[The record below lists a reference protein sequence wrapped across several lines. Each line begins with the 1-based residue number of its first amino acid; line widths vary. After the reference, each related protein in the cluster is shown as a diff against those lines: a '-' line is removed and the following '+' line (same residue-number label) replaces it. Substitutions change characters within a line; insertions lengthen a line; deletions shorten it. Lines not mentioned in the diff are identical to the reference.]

1 MTPLAKLKIGKVED
15 DKPVTLTRK
24 IPAETHRDLIAYAEV
39 LSRERGKPVEP
50 NSLVVAMLK
59 RFMATDRAFTRAR
72 RNFQDKDG

>member
-15 DKPVTLTRK
+15 DKPVALTMK